1 MVKSKNKK
9 SVIAL
14 VVMAFL
20 LVASICLAA
29 TGAWFTDK
37 ETGKLNG
44 ETITFGTIDLDTV
57 KVEATQFGSV
67 KVLPGDSYQ
76 ATVTVKLA
84 ENSEDAYVSV
94 AAAVEE
100 GQALSEYITISV
112 KKGEANFT
120 SEVARMTASD
130 TLTLTITVSV
140 SETLPNKVGDTVY
153 NGGTVDIKGV
163 NIVAKAIQ
171 AKGLSLEQATAKLAD
186 DSIIKAK
193 NEA

>member
-20 LVASICLAA
+20 LVASIVLAA

-37 ETGKLNG
+37 EEETLAG
-44 ETITFGTIDLDTV
+44 ETITFGKIDLDTV
-57 KVEATQFGSV
+57 TVAGTQFGTA
-67 KVLPGDSYQ
+67 KVLPGDSYT

-84 ENSEDAYVSV
+84 EGSEDAYVSV

-100 GQALSEYITISV
+100 GQALSQYITISV

-120 SEVARMTASD
+120 SEVAKMTAAD
-130 TLTLTITVSV
+130 TLELTITVSV
-140 SETLPNKVGDTVY
+140 SAELPNKVGETTY
-153 NGGTVDIKGV
+153 NGGSVEIKGV

-171 AKGLSLEQATAKLAD
+171 AKNLTLAEATTKLAD
-186 DSIIKAK
+186 DTLIVKKGA
-193 NEA
+193 